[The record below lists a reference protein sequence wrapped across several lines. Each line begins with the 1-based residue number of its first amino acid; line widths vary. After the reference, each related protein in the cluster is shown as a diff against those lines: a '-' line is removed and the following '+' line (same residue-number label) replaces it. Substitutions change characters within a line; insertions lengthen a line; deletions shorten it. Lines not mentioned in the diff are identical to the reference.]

1 MVEKEDIRNLD
12 LILDLIPDMIC
23 IVSQDG
29 IIKHANH
36 EWERW
41 MGYSSE
47 DLVGRAMIDYVHPED
62 REMTIIDFE
71 RNKGKGSA
79 FPIVNRFQDKNGV
92 YHWIEWCSAPALD
105 GNSFFVT
112 AYDITKRK
120 STEYSIREKEKFLH
134 TVTQNL
140 TEGLVVVDPTG
151 LALDWNPAALK
162 MHGYEKQEAEI
173 SFFETVKDY
182 YVLQNLNRIQIPYEQ
197 WPVSRILRGEV
208 FSDYVL
214 ILKENNSEWER
225 IFSYA
230 GTMVKDE
237 NGVAKVGVLT
247 IRDVTE
253 QKNVE
258 NALRE
263 SDERFRQMAENI
275 PEVFWMFDNKEN
287 KLIYLSPAFEKIWG
301 MNAKDVYHHNDRYI
315 ERILPEDR
323 HILMD
328 AVRQQNQGKPT
339 FMEYRLQMQDG
350 SIKWIWDRS
359 SPVFNEKG
367 KLLRTT
373 GLVTDITE
381 RKFAEQQLQRR
392 INELEVLFDNSLTV
406 NSLLEP
412 TEIAEKILKI
422 LNTKLEWHHAVFRQ
436 YDEEKDEI
444 SVLAFSHPGIRNV
457 DITTQYDRLRDI
469 AGKPGKGL
477 SGWAMQHG
485 VSILCPDVR
494 KDDRYLEVYTGIRSG
509 LYVPLKVGEVVIG
522 SVTVE
527 STMEDAFTPQD
538 QRLLETVCAQAAVA
552 IENAQL
558 YQKLRQKLVEQQN
571 VEQALRHSEE
581 MYRMLAEN
589 MTDTVWLMDLNLNTT
604 YVSPSST
611 KLWGYSQDEM
621 NATPLDQQ
629 LTPDS
634 FEKAMQ
640 VFKTS
645 ITPENLSQPD
655 LEISINNVE
664 LELIRKDGATVWT
677 ENSFKL
683 IRNNEGTPI
692 AILGSGR
699 DISARKTAEEALRA
713 SEEKYRSLVESSD
726 SIITLQDADGKI
738 HFMNDLAAKFFNVD
752 PKEAAQNGV
761 NGIYPREIAEENMTR
776 VRHVIASMEGTVFE
790 SAMAGRWFRTSI
802 QPVRDLS
809 GKTSLAL
816 LNATDITELKT
827 TQQELEDLNKY
838 LERRVLERSAEVQDL
853 YDNAPCGYHSLDT
866 DGKFIHINS
875 TELAWF
881 GYRLEEMIGRP
892 FADFLTTDSKDI
904 HFREFPKFKKTGRVD
919 DLLYDYIR
927 KDGSTFSVSI
937 SSTAMYNLQGQYV
950 MSRSTV
956 VDVTERLKA
965 EKELKASEERLNF
978 LLSRTPAI
986 IFSGYLKEKFILN
999 YVSDSI
1005 LTIMGYSPQDFIKMS
1020 DFWASRAHPDD
1031 LIFAPE
1037 FLDILQREN
1046 YLTWIGRIKNSYD
1059 VYRWYSI
1066 GMSLVRNEDNQPAEV
1081 VGFIFDITDQ
1091 KKAEEARKESEAY
1104 ARLLFDSSPDPII
1117 VVKQTGEIVDIN
1129 RAFEAQFGVVRNE
1142 VIGLKFQDLKL
1153 FSQQDIE
1160 NVSNYAVKT
1169 INGEIQLP
1177 LELKYVHPSGE
1188 LHTIEIRSYPIIS
1201 SGNHM
1206 VVNTSRDITVHKQA
1220 EETLRLVNIEMEK
1233 ALRMKDEFL
1242 ANMSHELRT
1251 PLNAILGISESLEEQ
1266 VSGPLNEKQKKY
1278 LRTISES
1285 GRHLLALIND
1295 ILDLS
1300 KIESGRMKVELYKVM
1315 IDQTCQA
1322 SLRMIKELAQKKE
1335 IRIDYETDGQ
1345 VNYLVIDERRIKQ
1358 ALVNLLS
1365 NAVKFTPIGGTIGL
1379 KISGDANRNQA
1390 YLTVWDNGVG
1400 INDADIKRLFQPF
1413 IQLDSGLDREHAGT
1427 GLGLALTAQ
1436 MARLHGGRVDVESK
1450 PGVGSRF
1457 TITLPWDPSLEEKTD
1472 QNKKVPQEEKIGQKS
1487 RKKSGK
1493 ILLIEDTD
1501 AVILFVSDYLQS
1513 LGYSVFTAKDGSTG
1527 FAEAKS
1533 LHPDLILL
1541 DIQMPGM
1548 DGYEVTRQIRE
1559 DPTLN
1564 RVPIIALTAFAM
1576 QGDRER
1582 CLKIG
1587 MDDYI
1592 SKPIYLKELS
1602 KKIQDLLRKNKGER
1616 S

>member
-1 MVEKEDIRNLD
+1 VKKEDKKSIFD
-12 LILDLIPDMIC
+12 PTLDLIPDMIC
-23 IVSQDG
+23 IINQGGV
-29 IIKHANH
+29 IEYANR
-36 EWERW
+36 EWEKTL
-41 MGYSSE
+41 GYLPN
-47 DLVGRAMIDYVHPED
+47 DLVGNTIGEYTHPED
-62 REMTIIDFE
+62 KETALSDFE
-71 RNKGKGSA
+71 KNKHLGSTSP
-79 FPIVNRFQDKNGV
+79 FINRVRAKDGE
-92 YHWIEWCSAPALD
+92 YHWIEWWSAPALD
-105 GNSFFVT
+105 GKTFFVT
-112 AYDITKRK
+112 AYDITRRK
-120 STEYSIREKEKFLH
+120 KIEFSLLEKEKFLH

-162 MHGYEKQEAEI
+162 MHGYVKQEDEI
-173 SFFETVKDY
+173 SFFETVKDHY
-182 YVLQNLNRIQIPYEQ
+182 ILQDLNRKTIPYRQ
-197 WPVSRILRGEV
+197 WPVSRMLHGEV

-214 ILKENNSEWER
+214 IVKKKDSDWER
-225 IFSYA
+225 TFSYA

-237 NGVAKVGVLT
+237 NGVTTVGVLT
-247 IRDVTE
+247 IRDVTD
-253 QKNVE
+253 QKQVE
-258 NALRE
+258 NALRD

-275 PEVFWMFDNKEN
+275 PEVFWMFDNIEN

-301 MNAKDVYHHNDRYI
+301 MKTSDVYQHNEHYL

-323 HILMD
+323 QILKN
-328 AVRQQNQGKPT
+328 AVKQQNLGKPT
-339 FMEYRLQMQDG
+339 IMEYRLRMKDG

-359 SPVFNEKG
+359 SPVFNDKG

-392 INELEVLFDNSLTV
+392 INELEVLYDNSLTV

-412 TEIAEKILKI
+412 TEIAEKVLKI

-436 YDEEKDEI
+436 YDEDKDEI
-444 SVLAFSHPGIRNV
+444 CVLAFSHPGIRNV
-457 DITTQYDRLRDI
+457 DIATQYDRLRDI

-494 KDDRYLEVYTGIRSG
+494 KDDRYLEVYSGIRSG

-552 IENAQL
+552 IDNAQL
-558 YQKLRQKLVEQQN
+558 YQQLRQKLVEQKN

-604 YVSPSST
+604 YISPSAT

-621 NATPLDQQ
+621 NVTPLDRQ

-634 FEKAMQ
+634 FERAMDL
-640 VFKTS
+640 FKNS
-645 ITPENLSQPD
+645 ITPENLSQTN
-655 LEISINNVE
+655 LEISVNEIE
-664 LELIRKDGATVWT
+664 LELIRKDGTKVWT

-692 AILGSGR
+692 AILASGR
-699 DISARKTAEEALRA
+699 DISAKKTAEEALRT

-726 SIITLQDADGKI
+726 SIITLQDAEGKI
-738 HFMNDLAAKFFNVD
+738 HYMNDLASKFFIMD
-752 PKEAAQNGV
+752 PKEALQKGARGL
-761 NGIYPREIAEENMTR
+761 YPSEIVEENIAR
-776 VRHVIASMEGTVFE
+776 VKQVIDSTEGIVFE

-802 QPVRDLS
+802 QPVRDQS
-809 GKTSLAL
+809 GKTNLAL
-816 LNATDITELKT
+816 LNATDITELKNI
-827 TQQELEDLNKY
+827 QQELEDLNKH

-875 TELAWF
+875 TELSWF
-881 GYRLEEMIGRP
+881 GYRLEEIIGRP
-892 FADFLTTDSKDI
+892 FADFLTPESKEI
-904 HFREFPKFKKTGRVD
+904 HYREFPKFKKVGRVD

-937 SSTAMYNLQGQYV
+937 SSTGVYNLQGQYV

-986 IFSGYLKEKFILN
+986 IFSGYLREKFILN

-1020 DFWASRAHPDD
+1020 DFWASKMHPDD

-1066 GMSLVRNEDNQPAEV
+1066 GMSLVRSEDNQPAEV

-1117 VVKQTGEIVDIN
+1117 VVKKTGEIVDIN
-1129 RAFEAQFGVVRNE
+1129 KAFEAQFGIVRNE
-1142 VIGLKFQDLKL
+1142 AVGMNFDEMKI
-1153 FSQQDIE
+1153 FSLQDIE

-1169 INGEIQLP
+1169 INGEIQSP
-1177 LELKYVHPSGE
+1177 LEMKYIHPSGE

-1201 SGNHM
+1201 GGNHM

-1220 EETLRLVNIEMEK
+1220 EETLRLLNIEMEK
-1233 ALRMKDEFL
+1233 ALRLKDEFL

-1266 VSGPLNEKQKKY
+1266 VSGPLNEKQLKY

-1300 KIESGRMKVELYKVM
+1300 KIESGRMKVELSKVL
-1315 IDQTCQA
+1315 IEQTCQA
-1322 SLRMIKELAQKKE
+1322 SLRMIKELAQRKE
-1335 IRIDYETDGQ
+1335 LQVDYETDGL

-1365 NAVKFTPIGGTIGL
+1365 NAVKFTPQGGTIGL
-1379 KISGDANRNQA
+1379 KISGDTNRKQA

-1400 INDADIKRLFQPF
+1400 INKPDIKRLFQPF
-1413 IQLDSGLDREHAGT
+1413 IQLDSGLDREHPGT

-1436 MARLHGGRVDVESK
+1436 MARLHGGRVDVEST
-1450 PGVGSRF
+1450 PGRGSHF
-1457 TITLPWDPSLEEKTD
+1457 TITLPWDPSLEEKTMP
-1472 QNKKVPQEEKIGQKS
+1472 NKEIPMEEKTGQKT

-1513 LGYSVFTAKDGSTG
+1513 LGYSVIIAKDGTTG
-1527 FAEAKS
+1527 FAEAKLS
-1533 LHPDLILL
+1533 QPDLILL

-1559 DPTLN
+1559 DPSLS
-1564 RVPIIALTAFAM
+1564 RIPIIALTALAM

-1582 CLKIG
+1582 CLKAG

-1602 KKIQDLLRKNKGER
+1602 KKIQDLLRKNRGER